1 MEKIKT
7 AGLIGMGAIGCVYGK
22 FLFDVYGD
30 DFSVIAAGARG
41 EKIKKEGVKVNGHQ
55 FFPRVAKAP
64 ETMDLILLAVK
75 NYQLASAI
83 EDMRPFVGEETI
95 LLPLLN
101 GITAV
106 EELEKAFPG
115 HTVLE
120 GLAIG
125 VDAVRNPDGVVNLA
139 DGVIQFGPLNAPE
152 QQKDALLVKE
162 YLDGCHMPNEYYED
176 MTWAMWRKWML
187 NVGINQVSALGEV
200 PYGGVAQVP
209 ESMQL
214 LREAM
219 TEVAML
225 AQAKGINLG
234 EKEVEGFVSMMEKF
248 SPEGKTSMCQ
258 DVENHR
264 KTEIENFAGHV
275 VELGKELGVDTPV
288 NRVIYYVLKAKET
301 LYLKK

>member
-1 MEKIKT
+1 MEKMKT

-120 GLAIG
+120 GLAI
-125 VDAVRNPDGVVNLA
+125 
-139 DGVIQFGPLNAPE
+139 
-152 QQKDALLVKE
+152 
-162 YLDGCHMPNEYYED
+162 
-176 MTWAMWRKWML
+176 
-187 NVGINQVSALGEV
+187 VGWTQ
-200 PYGGVAQVP
+200 
-209 ESMQL
+209 
-214 LREAM
+214 
-219 TEVAML
+219 
-225 AQAKGINLG
+225 
-234 EKEVEGFVSMMEKF
+234 
-248 SPEGKTSMCQ
+248 
-258 DVENHR
+258 
-264 KTEIENFAGHV
+264 
-275 VELGKELGVDTPV
+275 
-288 NRVIYYVLKAKET
+288 
-301 LYLKK
+301 